1 LENATKFTDKGEIRL
16 YVTWEEDS
24 ESFEDLLKPNP
35 IYTKRLPQVSYPD
48 PKDFKSFLEENGLSD
63 NDVEPEYSF
72 VSQSFLRHNHELIV
86 GSNRN
91 VREYYIFNEEQVNI
105 QDKLSS
111 HYRKVE
117 LAREIQSQ
125 TEGKLKIEI
134 IDTGCGIHQK
144 TQSKLF
150 ALFAQ
155 EDASV
160 TRKYGGSGLG
170 LFIIKKLIEKMNGD
184 IQMHSKK
191 NFGSDFIVTLP
202 CSIDKNSIKNDAN
215 IVSNKIRSP
224 KFASAPL
231 IDDKESKSINYER
244 GIKALIVDDDKCN
257 LLVMSK
263 YMDKLGIASATASDG
278 DEAYS
283 LYVSKG
289 IGYFSFITMD
299 IQMPHTDGISC
310 AKMIRKYEQ
319 TKVCVN
325 KGIPIMFVSANGLD
339 DERRECLSP
348 NGLIKASS
356 FYKKPLSFNQMQE
369 SVKSMLS
376 K

>member
-1 LENATKFTDKGEIRL
+1 
-16 YVTWEEDS
+16 
-24 ESFEDLLKPNP
+24 
-35 IYTKRLPQVSYPD
+35 
-48 PKDFKSFLEENGLSD
+48 
-63 NDVEPEYSF
+63 
-72 VSQSFLRHNHELIV
+72 VSQSLLRHSHEPIV
-86 GSNRN
+86 GSNRK
-91 VREYYIFNEEQVNI
+91 VREYHVFNEEQVNI

-117 LAREIQSQ
+117 LSREIKSQ

-155 EDASV
+155 EDCSV

-170 LFIIKKLIEKMNGD
+170 LFITKKLIEKMNGG

-191 NFGSDFIVTLP
+191 NFGSDFIVALP
-202 CSIDKNSIKNDAN
+202 CTLVKNSSDTDISCNNVVLPNFAPVPLVND
-215 IVSNKIRSP
+215 K
-224 KFASAPL
+224 K
-231 IDDKESKSINYER
+231 SKSSNSKER
-244 GIKALIVDDDKCN
+244 GIKALIVDDDKYN
-257 LLVMSK
+257 LLIMSK
-263 YMDKLGIASATASDG
+263 YLDKLGIAYATASDG
-278 DEAYS
+278 DEAYN

-299 IQMPHTDGISC
+299 IQMPNTDGISG

-319 TKVCVN
+319 IRGCVN
-325 KGIPIMFVSANGLD
+325 KGIPIMFVSANGRD
-339 DERRECLSP
+339 EERRECLSP

-356 FYKKPLSFNQMQE
+356 FYKKPLSFDQMQE